1 MKIEKSTYQG
11 YLWYSDE
18 KQPQVFDNKA
28 FELEI
33 ADAANPFIIEGQ
45 LYDGKKSVSIKYVDG
60 KYTVKSYETDRLEG
74 EAQEQV
80 FHSHRMDGK
89 RLKFKQFWKEQPDG
103 LCEDMQVLQPAE
115 LVFVGFDNNNKE
127 E

>member
-11 YLWYSDE
+11 YLWYSNE
-18 KQPQVFDNKA
+18 KQPQVFDNEA

-33 ADAANPFIIEGQ
+33 ADDANPFIIDGQ

-60 KYTVKSYETDRLEG
+60 KYIVKSYETDSLTG
-74 EAQEQV
+74 EFQEQV

-89 RLKFKQFWKEQPDG
+89 RLKFKQFWKEQPDD
-103 LCEDMQVLQPAE
+103 LCEGMKVLQPAE

>member
-11 YLWYSDE
+11 YLLYSNE
-18 KQPQVFDNKA
+18 KQPQVFDNEA

-33 ADAANPFIIEGQ
+33 ADDANPFIIEGQ

-60 KYTVKSYETDRLEG
+60 KYIVKSYETDSLTG
-74 EAQEQV
+74 EFQEQV

-89 RLKFKQFWKEQPDG
+89 RLKFKQFWKEQPDD
-103 LCEDMQVLQPAE
+103 LCEGMKVLQPAE
-115 LVFVGFDNNNKE
+115 LVFVGFNNNNKE

>member
-11 YLWYSDE
+11 YLWYSNE
-18 KQPQVFDNKA
+18 KQPQVFDNEA

-33 ADAANPFIIEGQ
+33 ADDANPFIIEGQ

-60 KYTVKSYETDRLEG
+60 KYIVKSYETDSLTG
-74 EAQEQV
+74 EFQEQV

-89 RLKFKQFWKEQPDG
+89 RLKFKQFWKEQPDD
-103 LCEDMQVLQPAE
+103 LCEGMKVLQPAE
-115 LVFVGFDNNNKE
+115 LVFVGFDNSNKE